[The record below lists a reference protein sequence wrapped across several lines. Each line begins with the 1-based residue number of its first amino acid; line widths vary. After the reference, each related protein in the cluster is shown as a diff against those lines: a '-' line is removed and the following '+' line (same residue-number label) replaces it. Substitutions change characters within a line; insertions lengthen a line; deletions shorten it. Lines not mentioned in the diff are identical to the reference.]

1 MPIDEKIIDDIKE
14 HSDNMQGLL
23 DWLDK
28 LYFDTRLSEVF
39 NRPALSI
46 LITACRFMI
55 ANLNGMKTTYMT
67 KRGG

>member
-14 HSDNMQGLL
+14 HTDNVQALQ

-28 LYFDTRLSEVF
+28 LYFDTQLSTVF
-39 NRPALSI
+39 NRPILSI
-46 LITACRFMI
+46 LITGCRFMI
-55 ANLNGMKTTYMT
+55 ANLAAMKTTYLT